1 MRDYVVGGRILNSDD
16 FDLITGYVHVE
27 GSRIVEIEERSN
39 VKPDNCEASGI
50 VMPALINAHTHL
62 GDSIIK
68 DVPYSDLD
76 TLVKPPHGLKH
87 SALREAALGALVEA
101 MHQSLLDAFVTGTAM
116 LADFREGGIYGINAL
131 KTAMDIVKQV
141 RVMILGRSNDG
152 RNYIVEDEIDTIL
165 DVAHGLGVSGSRD
178 CDSSAIGA
186 MFNRARTRGK
196 IVAIHAGEKDAS
208 DIDSAISLNPDF
220 LIHMTCASKHQ
231 IESGIPIVVCPR
243 SNLVT
248 GVGSSFL
255 RPPIGE
261 MTEATTV
268 GLGTDNVMLNS
279 VNMFAEMEFASKAFL
294 HDDTKVLEMA
304 TLNNAKILGV
314 DNELGSI
321 AAGKH
326 ANLLIINNRSH
337 NLSGTQNIIS
347 SVVRRARPDDIILH
361 TYGG

>member
-1 MRDYVVGGRILNSDD
+1 
-16 FDLITGYVHVE
+16 
-27 GSRIVEIEERSN
+27 
-39 VKPDNCEASGI
+39 
-50 VMPALINAHTHL
+50 
-62 GDSIIK
+62 
-68 DVPYSDLD
+68 
-76 TLVKPPHGLKH
+76 
-87 SALREAALGALVEA
+87 
-101 MHQSLLDAFVTGTAM
+101 M

-131 KTAMDIVKQV
+131 KTAMDLAKQV
-141 RVMILGRSNDG
+141 RVMILGRLNDAP
-152 RNYIVEDEIDTIL
+152 NYIVEDEIDTIL

-196 IVAIHAGEKDAS
+196 FAAIHAGEKDAS
-208 DIDSAISLNPDF
+208 DIDSAISLNPDC
-220 LIHMTCASKHQ
+220 LIHMTYASKHQ

-261 MTEATTV
+261 MMQATTV

-294 HDDTKVLEMA
+294 HDDIKVLEMA

-347 SVVRRARPDDIILH
+347 SVVRRARPDDIVLH
-361 TYGG
+361 THGG

>member
-1 MRDYVVGGRILNSDD
+1 
-16 FDLITGYVHVE
+16 
-27 GSRIVEIEERSN
+27 
-39 VKPDNCEASGI
+39 
-50 VMPALINAHTHL
+50 
-62 GDSIIK
+62 
-68 DVPYSDLD
+68 
-76 TLVKPPHGLKH
+76 
-87 SALREAALGALVEA
+87 
-101 MHQSLLDAFVTGTAM
+101 M
-116 LADFREGGIYGINAL
+116 LADFREGGLYGINAL
-131 KTAMDIVKQV
+131 RTAIDLVKQV
-141 RVMILGRSNDG
+141 RVMILGRLNDA

-165 DVAHGLGVSGSRD
+165 DIAHGLGVSGSRD

-196 IVAIHAGEKDAS
+196 FVAIHAGEKDAS
-208 DIDSAISLNPDF
+208 DIDSAISLNPDC
-220 LIHMTCASKHQ
+220 LIHMTYASKHQ

-261 MTEATTV
+261 MMQAITV

-294 HDDTKVLEMA
+294 HDDIKVLEMA

-347 SVVRRARPDDIILH
+347 SVVRRARPDDIVLH